1 MMTEPILDVK
11 NLNVRFIRKD
21 GSFFSAVYNS
31 SFYVNEGEVLA
42 IVGESGSGKSV
53 TALSLMGLLDAK
65 KVLYKRNSMNYSF
78 KSKVKL
84 HVNSSVLLLLFTVAA
99 LICANLDM
107 FGCENLNAIKDLYL
121 SLWELPVSLSLGE
134 FNLFSHGGHP
144 LTLGQV
150 VNDFL
155 MAIFFLS
162 VGLEIKREIKVGE
175 LSSRDKALLPIIGAC
190 GGMIVPVLVFYL
202 FCPADAAMQR
212 GLAIPMAT
220 DIAFSLG
227 VLASFKTR
235 VPLGLKIFLAALA
248 VADDLGGI
256 IVIALFYTSHIDM
269 MFIALSAVCIA
280 VMVLGNILKCRSK
293 AFYVT
298 IGLVLWYT
306 MLNSGI
312 HATIAGVVT
321 AFCIPA
327 TLRKGTGHYLERIRE
342 NVNKFPVIDVDSQH
356 NTIVL
361 THEDI
366 HTLKSI
372 ESAAD
377 KMISPLQDLEDNLH
391 FLINFIVIPL
401 FAFANAGIDLSQ
413 MDLGG
418 IFSGVGLAVM
428 VGLVLGKFLGV
439 FSFSWLAVRMKFVSL
454 PAGTDWKSFASVCVV
469 CGIGF
474 TVSMFIADLSYAGLG
489 DAGTALLGQ
498 AKLGV
503 LIGSALSALLGCLL
517 LHRTLPKGEVE

>member
-1 MMTEPILDVK
+1 MPQTQ
-11 NLNVRFIRKD
+11 
-21 GSFFSAVYNS
+21 
-31 SFYVNEGEVLA
+31 
-42 IVGESGSGKSV
+42 SV
-53 TALSLMGLLDAK
+53 
-65 KVLYKRNSMNYSF
+65 NYSF
-78 KSKVKL
+78 LSKLKA
-84 HVNSSVLLLLFTVAA
+84 HISSSAVLIFFTVAA
-99 LICANLDM
+99 LFCAN
-107 FGCENLNAIKDLYL
+107 IPVVKDWYF
-121 SLWELPVSLSLGE
+121 SLWQNTVSFSIGN
-134 FNLFSHGGHP
+134 FNFFSHGGHAMS
-144 LTLGQV
+144 LGAV
-150 VNDFL
+150 INDFL

-175 LSSRDKALLPIIGAC
+175 LSTRDKALLPIIGAC
-190 GGMIVPVLVFYL
+190 GGMIIPVLVFYL
-202 FCPADAAMQR
+202 FCPADPAMQR

-269 MFIALSAVCIA
+269 TFILLSAVCVA
-280 VMVLGNILKCRSK
+280 VMVLANIFKCRSK
-293 AFYVT
+293 VCYVV

-312 HATIAGVVT
+312 HSTIAGVIT

-327 TLRKGTGHYLERIRE
+327 TLRKGTGHYLERIRN
-342 NVNKFPVIDVDSQH
+342 NVNKFPVIDVDEQH

-361 THEDI
+361 THDEI

-377 KMISPLQDLEDNLH
+377 KMISPLQDLEDDLH

-401 FAFANAGIDLSQ
+401 FAFANAGISLAGMSI
-413 MDLGG
+413 GG

-428 VGLVLGKFLGV
+428 LGLVLGKFVGV
-439 FSFSWLAVRMKFVSL
+439 FSFSWAAIKLGIVKL
-454 PAGTDWKSFASVCVV
+454 PANTTWKSFASVCVI

-489 DAGTALLGQ
+489 ADSAALLDQ

-503 LIGSALSALLGCLL
+503 LVGSVAAAVLGCVLL
-517 LHRTLPKGEVE
+517 NFTLPKEK